1 MPNNSAT
8 AFSPALPS
16 APSDL
21 AWRVIGLAGI
31 YRLLIP
37 PGLLLLQWLTAPD
50 FLVRVQSPDLLMTV
64 CIGYFLAGL
73 LLLLTRGLHWPNL
86 RMLALVNALVDTAGI
101 SLVLYASGGVA
112 SGLGILLVLPVGA
125 MAILAGSRD
134 VFLIAAV
141 AALGVLAQQIAV
153 CIHGDA
159 PATDYPT
166 AGVLGAVLF
175 VIGLSVWPVANRL
188 RESEALARRQEV
200 DLANLAQLSQYI
212 VQHLRESILVVDPQ
226 DRIRLINESA
236 AQILGDRAAYPG
248 ALLGEASPR
257 LLYLLESW
265 RRSTA
270 AAGGADSA
278 QTFVSDDGGRIIQP
292 HFAPLGNA
300 QPAPI
305 LVFLEDTSVIAE
317 KVQQSKLA
325 ALGRLSA
332 SIAHEIRNPVG
343 AMSHAGQLLAE
354 APGLTGEDKRLTDII
369 RTNADRVSTIIN
381 NVLQLSRREQA
392 RLERLSLAAWIEEF
406 REEFCETMQWP
417 ASRLIVEGL
426 GPGTTLRDSSA
437 ALRESSAPF
446 RDAGAPLRDP
456 GAALRSADIE
466 VRADPGQLRQV
477 IWNLCDNAIKHA
489 VKEGADG
496 LIEIRYGRLTPSL
509 RPFLEVADR
518 GPGVPPDHAERI
530 FEPFFSGERG
540 GTGLGLFLARELAQT
555 SGATLLYEPR
565 SGGGSTFRLVFAD
578 PQRWEI

>member
-1 MPNNSAT
+1 MAAPAYTLSA
-8 AFSPALPS
+8 SVPS
-16 APSDL
+16 VPSDL
-21 AWRVIGLAGI
+21 AWRVIGLASV

-37 PGLLLLQWLTAPD
+37 PALLLIQWFTAPD
-50 FLVRVQSPDLLMTV
+50 FLVRVQRPDLLMTV
-64 CIGYFLAGL
+64 CVGYFLAGL
-73 LLLLTRGLHWPNL
+73 LLMLTRSIQWAGL
-86 RMLALVNALVDTAGI
+86 RTLALVNAFVDTAGI
-101 SLVLYASGGVA
+101 SLVLYASGGVS

-153 CIHGDA
+153 CTQGDA
-159 PATDYPT
+159 PATDYTT
-166 AGVLGAVLF
+166 AGVLGAILF

-188 RESEALARRQEV
+188 RESEALARRHEV

-212 VQHLRESILVVDPQ
+212 VQHLRESILVVDAE

-265 RRSTA
+265 RKHTDTGSDPR
-270 AAGGADSA
+270 
-278 QTFVSDDGGRIIQP
+278 QNFVSDDGGRIIQP
-292 HFAPLGNA
+292 HFAPLGRA
-300 QPAPI
+300 RPAPI

-354 APGLTGEDKRLTDII
+354 SPVLSGEDKRLTDII
-369 RTNADRVSTIIN
+369 RSNAERVSGIID
-381 NVLQLSRREQA
+381 NVLSLSRREGT
-392 RLERLSLAAWIEEF
+392 RLERLSLEAWIEDF
-406 REEFCETMQWP
+406 RDEFCETMQWP
-417 ASRLIVEGL
+417 ASRLAVRGRGADPL
-426 GPGTTLRDSSA
+426 PG
-437 ALRESSAPF
+437 E
-446 RDAGAPLRDP
+446 
-456 GAALRSADIE
+456 DIE
-466 VRADPGQLRQV
+466 VRADASQLRQV
-477 IWNLCDNAIKHA
+477 VWNLCDNAIRHA
-489 VKEGADG
+489 VKDRADA
-496 LIEIRYGRLTPSL
+496 LIEIYYGRLSPSM
-509 RPFLEVADR
+509 RPYLEVADR
-518 GPGVPPDHAERI
+518 GPGVPAENAERI

-555 SGATLLYEPR
+555 SGATLLYEARP
-565 SGGGSTFRLVFAD
+565 GGGSIFRLVFAD
-578 PQRWEI
+578 PQRWKTR